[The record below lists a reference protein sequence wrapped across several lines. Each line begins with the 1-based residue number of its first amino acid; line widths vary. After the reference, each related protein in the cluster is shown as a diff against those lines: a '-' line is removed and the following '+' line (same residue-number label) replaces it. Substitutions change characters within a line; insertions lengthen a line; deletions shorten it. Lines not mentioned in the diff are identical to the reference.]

1 MREVHLSLA
10 LSVFLTTRVCAAQD
24 AKLEPQGSK
33 ITGLGVCVC
42 VSCERVYL
50 WSWFK
55 LL

>member
-1 MREVHLSLA
+1 MHLSLA
-10 LSVFLTTRVCAAQD
+10 LSVFLMTRVCAAQD
-24 AKLEPQGSK
+24 AKLEPQGSQDYRVR
-33 ITGLGVCVC
+33 GVC